1 MHIAPVFVTCH
12 NCLAARWGSAGAA
25 SSRSCGAADGPT
37 AQAACNIYMQ
47 WVQDS
52 IMTTSSEFLPCWPQT
67 YWSNFDYYTCQ
78 NKNISECLSP
88 HFRWQQRIL
97 KYLLLR
103 RDDQLNNVFCFFIK
117 NLKAKLLLVWKF
129 YSCFKVFI
137 YLILAFCARIG
148 IEICLTRGCCFF
160 PEKPLPDI
168 QVLSTHVS
176 WSLLVQKATI
186 YL

>member
-1 MHIAPVFVTCH
+1 
-12 NCLAARWGSAGAA
+12 
-25 SSRSCGAADGPT
+25 
-37 AQAACNIYMQ
+37 
-47 WVQDS
+47 
-52 IMTTSSEFLPCWPQT
+52 MTTSSEFLPCWPQT

-78 NKNISECLSP
+78 NKNISEYLTP

-103 RDDQLNNVFCFFIK
+103 RDDQLNNVFCFLLRI
-117 NLKAKLLLVWKF
+117 LKLNCYWSGNFTLVLK
-129 YSCFKVFI
+129 YFI